1 MSAHFRR
8 SLVRAMHIPKIQ
20 ENLNYVPFK
29 IRMRY
34 EETNLALGTAF
45 IYRHKESTHL
55 VTNWHNV
62 AGRNPKTKDTLSDVG
77 NVPDNIV
84 MGIPIV
90 QNPNETPK
98 MLQWKWKILN
108 LYEDEDRTI
117 PIWFQHPVY
126 NENVDVVTIPM
137 PGIDETA
144 LMHSKDSALGLD
156 KIRLYPSLDV
166 YVLGFPKGMSG
177 GAHFPIWKRGTI
189 ATEPDINIENL
200 PKLYIDTAT
209 REGMSGSPVYA
220 QEVGYWI
227 PEGGNSSDASFGKG
241 KRFLGI
247 YSGRVGDDTFLAQL
261 GIVWKEQAIIEI
273 IDGQQKGQSSF
284 EIE

>member
-1 MSAHFRR
+1 MFAGK
-8 SLVRAMHIPKIQ
+8 RAMHIPKIQ
-20 ENLNYVPFK
+20 EKLNNVPFK

-34 EETNLALGTAF
+34 GETNLAVGTAF
-45 IYRHKESTHL
+45 VYHHRESTHI

-77 NVPDNIV
+77 NVPDNIL

-90 QNPNETPK
+90 QNPNQQPI
-98 MLQWKWKILN
+98 MLRRKWKILN
-108 LYEDEDRTI
+108 LYEDENKTI
-117 PIWFQHPVY
+117 PIWFQHPVH
-126 NENVDVVTIPM
+126 NESVDVVTIPIAE
-137 PGIDETA
+137 IDTTA
-144 LMHSKDSALGLD
+144 LMHSKDPALNLEDIRPYPGLD
-156 KIRLYPSLDV
+156 V
-166 YVLGFPKGMSG
+166 FVLGFPRGMGG

-189 ATEPDINIENL
+189 ATEPDINIDNL

-227 PEGGNSSDASFGKG
+227 PEGGNSNDASFGKTM
-241 KRFLGI
+241 RFLGI

-261 GIVWKEQAIIEI
+261 GVVWKEQAIIEI
-273 IDGQQKGQSSF
+273 IDGQQKGRSSF
-284 EIE
+284 

>member
-1 MSAHFRR
+1 
-8 SLVRAMHIPKIQ
+8 MHIPKIQ

-34 EETNLALGTAF
+34 EEMNLAVGTAF
-45 IYRHKESTHL
+45 IYHHRDGTHL

-62 AGRNPKTKDTLSDVG
+62 AGRNPKTKDTLSDFG
-77 NVPDNIV
+77 NVPDNIA
-84 MGIPIV
+84 MCIPIV
-90 QNPNETPK
+90 KNPNEQPK

-108 LYEDEDRTI
+108 LYEDEGRTI
-117 PIWFQHPVY
+117 PIWFQHPVH

-144 LMHSKDSALGLD
+144 LMHSKDPALGLD
-156 KIRLYPSLDV
+156 NIRLYPSLDV
-166 YVLGFPKGMSG
+166 YVLGFPRGMSG

-189 ATEPDINIENL
+189 ATEPDINIEKL

-261 GIVWKEQAIIEI
+261 GIVWKEQAISEI

-284 EIE
+284 GIE

>member
-1 MSAHFRR
+1 MQPNPLFAGIK
-8 SLVRAMHIPKIQ
+8 AMHIPKIQ
-20 ENLNYVPFK
+20 EKLNYVPFK

-34 EETNLALGTAF
+34 EETNLGVGTAF
-45 IYRHKESTHL
+45 IYQHGNSTYI

-62 AGRNPKTKDTLSDVG
+62 AGRNPKTKDTLLDFG
-77 NVPDNIV
+77 EVPDNIV
-84 MGIPIV
+84 MGIPTI
-90 QNPNETPK
+90 QNPNEQPR
-98 MLQWKWKILN
+98 MIQWQWKVLE
-108 LYEDEDRTI
+108 LYEDKNRTF

-126 NENVDVVTIPM
+126 NEDVDIVTIPM

-144 LMHSKDSALGLD
+144 LMHSKDPALNLCN
-156 KIRLYPSLDV
+156 IRVYPSLDV
-166 YVLGFPKGMSG
+166 YVLGFPRGMSG

-189 ATEPDINIENL
+189 ATEPDINIDNL

-227 PEGGNSSDASFGKG
+227 PEGGNSSQAAFGKG
-241 KRFLGI
+241 MRFLGI

-273 IDGQQKGQSSF
+273 IEGQQKGQSSYDLK
-284 EIE
+284 